1 MLTANHRNPHSLSEE
16 LLLEI
21 IFLPESTGCIS
32 FWNVSLCDGLK
43 THTFFCTQ
51 LAKQSRSLHQPSS
64 SFLSFIISLD
74 FVICAL
80 DYLILKQN
88 NNFIL
93 NWKTDTQCSSL
104 RCRTLLE
111 IHQLGGDSHSHL
123 LFETYKLPIHL
134 MNTVLIYIWVS
145 FITKITCSIK
155 SDMLDYQR
163 RAILMMLN
171 LEELFITAVVEHL
184 FLSVVYHE
192 NTALR

>member
-1 MLTANHRNPHSLSEE
+1 M
-16 LLLEI
+16 
-21 IFLPESTGCIS
+21 
-32 FWNVSLCDGLK
+32 CDGLK
-43 THTFFCTQ
+43 THTFF
-51 LAKQSRSLHQPSS
+51 APSLPNNLGLSISHPPL
-64 SFLSFIISLD
+64 FLSFIISLD

-93 NWKTDTQCSSL
+93 TWKTDTQCSSL